1 MAENNDFMHLPL
13 PLLFQGKPK
22 LRGGGAVSAQT
33 KRNTANRIAHGGYM
47 KRRSAELSRFWKE
60 RRAERSENALPE
72 IETGIPILIE
82 IDPSADIDFLRGLGF
97 EIVCEIEEGFIIVAT
112 EDVDLSV
119 LNEKAD
125 AFIANVT
132 ARCNSPAKVYAL
144 CEDGDRLKRVLS
156 KELYAKWA
164 TISPDEVY
172 IIDIGVSC
180 CGNIELPKRPKRED
194 DETDE
199 HYSVREQRWMK
210 KFSAA
215 YMTWDE
221 IKMKREETIESFVSD
236 YDGEIMQ
243 LADGISEMTDLP
255 DSFSARLKISGKCLL
270 DLVLNFAYIFEVS
283 EAETIVMGEAPE
295 NNDSLTE
302 NVQIEAPIQ
311 SAPIVCV
318 MDSGIQ
324 EEHRYLA
331 PAIISDE
338 SVSLLANNLNTSDE
352 VAGGGH
358 PVLVLRLW
366 TAGGHRG
373 GHAGRRRHH

>member
-1 MAENNDFMHLPL
+1 M
-13 PLLFQGKPK
+13 Q
-22 LRGGGAVSAQT
+22 
-33 KRNTANRIAHGGYM
+33 
-47 KRRSAELSRFWKE
+47 
-60 RRAERSENALPE
+60 
-72 IETGIPILIE
+72 
-82 IDPSADIDFLRGLGF
+82 
-97 EIVCEIEEGFIIVAT
+97 
-112 EDVDLSV
+112 
-119 LNEKAD
+119 
-125 AFIANVT
+125 
-132 ARCNSPAKVYAL
+132 
-144 CEDGDRLKRVLS
+144 
-156 KELYAKWA
+156 
-164 TISPDEVY
+164 VY

-199 HYSVREQRWMK
+199 HYSVREQRWME

-270 DLVLNFAYIFEVS
+270 DLVLNFAYIFEAS

-311 SAPIVCV
+311 SASIVCV

-324 EEHRYLA
+324 EKHKYLA
-331 PAIISDE
+331 PAII
-338 SVSLLANNLNTSDE
+338 
-352 VAGGGH
+352 
-358 PVLVLRLW
+358 
-366 TAGGHRG
+366 
-373 GHAGRRRHH
+373 